1 MKFRAKAPTRG
12 LRRDYEVWQIRRMNL
27 RLDRRAFGRWWYVAC
42 QGGALALGCAHHTPS
57 ADASVSR
64 AAQPGTPPN
73 EPSAPVVEVT
83 RTSTAQGAR
92 DAGVPRTSAESA
104 GEPRTREPASSN
116 VSTGPDEE
124 LTPSLLAADG
134 SALPQ
139 THELPRADSPGF
151 RKRLERL
158 VAAIARDEPELALPA
173 FFPRVAYQQ
182 VKAIA
187 DPARDWQQRLVRAF
201 ERNIHEYHQSLGS
214 DAAGAVFAGLT
225 LREQGV
231 RWMKPGSEGNR
242 VGYYRVTRS
251 QLHVRL
257 PNGTER
263 NLELTSLISWR
274 GAWYVVHLHGFS

>member
-1 MKFRAKAPTRG
+1 
-12 LRRDYEVWQIRRMNL
+12 LRRDYEVWQIRRMGFT
-27 RLDRRAFGRWWYVAC
+27 LDRRAFGRWCYVTC
-42 QGGALALGCAHHTPS
+42 QSGALALGCAHHTPS
-57 ADASVSR
+57 ANASVSGGSE
-64 AAQPGTPPN
+64 PGTPPN

-83 RTSTAQGAR
+83 RTSTAPGAR
-92 DAGVPRTSAESA
+92 DAGAPRTSEESA
-104 GEPRTREPASSN
+104 AEPGTRARASTKLS
-116 VSTGPDEE
+116 SGPDEE
-124 LTPSLLAADG
+124 LTPNLLAADG

-139 THELPRADSPGF
+139 THELPRTDSPGF
-151 RKRLERL
+151 HERLERL

-214 DAAGAVFAGLT
+214 DAAGVVFAGLT
-225 LREQGV
+225 LRERGV
-231 RWMKPGSEGNR
+231 RWMNPGSEGNR

-251 QLHVRL
+251 QLRVRL